1 MKAILEQQKY
11 GGQHGIMIPFTMI
24 ACCACRPGHLQIHIY
39 CIQNVHNQ
47 RRYIGSTVDLQ
58 RRYAEHRRH
67 PPNRMATDAASF
79 TPFDDCFQ
87 MTRLA
92 TVESK
97 RKAKEAEYFWIRHYD
112 TQNSSRYNICKQ
124 DPTIDKRFWFLR
136 RLAALG

>member
-1 MKAILEQQKY
+1 MLSIHVAMNT
-11 GGQHGIMIPFTMI
+11 GQPCMSQSTSFSLAAAGICKCLITWFKPDVNTEELN
-24 ACCACRPGHLQIHIY
+24 H
-39 CIQNVHNQ
+39 
-47 RRYIGSTVDLQ
+47 
-58 RRYAEHRRH
+58 AEHRRH

-97 RKAKEAEYFWIRHYD
+97 RKAKEAEYFWIMHYA
-112 TQNSSRYNICKQ
+112 QNSSGYNICRQ
-124 DPTIDKRFWFLR
+124 DPTTDKRFWFLR

>member
-1 MKAILEQQKY
+1 MSQSTSFSLAAA
-11 GGQHGIMIPFTMI
+11 GICKCLITWFKTDVNTEELN
-24 ACCACRPGHLQIHIY
+24 H
-39 CIQNVHNQ
+39 
-47 RRYIGSTVDLQ
+47 
-58 RRYAEHRRH
+58 AEHRRH

-92 TVESK
+92 TVDSK